1 MVSWFDIPI
10 VVDEV
15 VVVIVVVAEMVD
27 FGSVNE
33 PGNNI
38 NAALVIQANMRV
50 KSLIALETS
59 FALVF

>member
-1 MVSWFDIPI
+1 
-10 VVDEV
+10 
-15 VVVIVVVAEMVD
+15 MVD